1 MKITI
6 SEIKVNPGRR
16 PINLDGISELAQSI
30 SEIGLLNPIT
40 IDQEHILVAGL
51 HRLEAAKLLG
61 WTEIECNVCSLDT
74 LQTELAEIDENV
86 VRTELSVIEYGE
98 LLERRKEIYESLHPE
113 TKAGQAQAAGMNR
126 AIGNNISDKMSVTLK
141 SFAQDTADKL
151 GVSPRTVERTV
162 QMMNGLTEDA
172 REVFRHFPNYKLSQS
187 NAMKLSRME
196 PGKQKTAAILLA
208 SGQIRSLD
216 EYQPVEGRTAPG
228 RSKLSRQQ
236 KVEFLESVADL
247 KDPTKDCRQ
256 SPEAFILEYSAFI
269 ERVQRGVE
277 SFHLP
282 NYKEVLPALSQE
294 QLHTL
299 MGLTDS
305 CRKTLEDYLS
315 FVKEA
320 IDGYIV
326 QLQIKELDECAKLL
340 RYTSNN
346 VNQIARRV
354 NSGGGVYPD
363 EVDEICGK
371 LTEASGLFGNILE
384 QLSKIK

>member
-1 MKITI
+1 M
-6 SEIKVNPGRR
+6 
-16 PINLDGISELAQSI
+16 
-30 SEIGLLNPIT
+30 LNPIT
-40 IDQEHILVAGL
+40 IDQEHTLVAGL
-51 HRLEAAKLLG
+51 HRLEAAKRLG
-61 WTEIECNVCSLDT
+61 WTEIECNICTLDI

-126 AIGNNISDKMSVTLK
+126 AIGNNASDKMSATLK

-172 REVFRHFPNYKLSQS
+172 REVFRHYPKYKLSQS

-208 SGQIRSLD
+208 SGQIRSAD
-216 EYQPVEGRTAPG
+216 DYQPMEVRATPG
-228 RSKLSRQQ
+228 HTKSSQQQ
-236 KVEFLESVADL
+236 KAEFLESITEL
-247 KDPTKDCRQ
+247 KDPTKSCKQ
-256 SPEAFILEYSAFI
+256 SPEAFVLEYSAFI
-269 ERVQRGVE
+269 ESVQRGVE

-282 NYKEVLPALSQE
+282 NYEEVLPGLSQE
-294 QLHTL
+294 QLNTL

-305 CRKTLEDYLS
+305 CCKTLEDYLS

-320 IDGYIV
+320 
-326 QLQIKELDECAKLL
+326 CA
-340 RYTSNN
+340 N
-346 VNQIARRV
+346 V
-354 NSGGGVYPD
+354 
-363 EVDEICGK
+363 
-371 LTEASGLFGNILE
+371 
-384 QLSKIK
+384 

>member
-16 PINLDGISELAQSI
+16 PVNLEGINELARSI

-40 IDQEHILVAGL
+40 IDQEHTLVAGL
-51 HRLEAAKLLG
+51 HRLEAVKRLG
-61 WTEIECNVCSLDT
+61 WTEIECNVCTLDA

-126 AIGNNISDKMSVTLK
+126 AIGNNVTDKMSATLK
-141 SFAQDTADKL
+141 SFSQDTAGKL
-151 GVSPRTVERTV
+151 GVSPRTVERAI
-162 QMMNGLTEDA
+162 QMMNGLTEDV
-172 REVFRHFPNYKLSQS
+172 REVFRHYPKYKLSQS

-196 PGKQKTAAILLA
+196 PGRQKTAAILLA
-208 SGQIRSLD
+208 SGQIRSAD
-216 EYQPVEGRTAPG
+216 DYQPMEVRAAPEHTK
-228 RSKLSRQQ
+228 SSWQQ
-236 KVEFLESVADL
+236 KAEFLESIAEL
-247 KDPTKDCRQ
+247 KDPTKSCKQ
-256 SPEAFILEYSAFI
+256 SPEAFVLEYSAFI

-277 SFHLP
+277 SFRLP
-282 NYKEVLPALSQE
+282 NYEEVLPSLSQE
-294 QLHTL
+294 QLNTL

-320 IDGYIV
+320 
-326 QLQIKELDECAKLL
+326 C
-340 RYTSNN
+340 TN
-346 VNQIARRV
+346 V
-354 NSGGGVYPD
+354 
-363 EVDEICGK
+363 
-371 LTEASGLFGNILE
+371 
-384 QLSKIK
+384 

>member
-16 PINLDGISELAQSI
+16 PASLDGINELARSI

-40 IDQEHILVAGL
+40 IDQEHTLVAGL
-51 HRLEAAKLLG
+51 HRLEAVKRLG
-61 WTEIECNVCSLDT
+61 WTEIECNVCTLDA

-126 AIGNNISDKMSVTLK
+126 AIGNNVTDKMSATLK
-141 SFAQDTADKL
+141 SFSQDTAGKL
-151 GVSPRTVERTV
+151 GVSPRTVERAI
-162 QMMNGLTEDA
+162 QMMNGLTEDV
-172 REVFRHFPNYKLSQS
+172 REVFRHYPKYKLSQS

-196 PGKQKTAAILLA
+196 PGRQKTAAILLA
-208 SGQIRSLD
+208 SGQIRSAD
-216 EYQPVEGRTAPG
+216 DYQPMEVRAAPEHTK
-228 RSKLSRQQ
+228 SSWQQ
-236 KVEFLESVADL
+236 KAEFLESIAEL
-247 KDPTKDCRQ
+247 KDPTKSCKQ
-256 SPEAFILEYSAFI
+256 SPEAFVLEYSAFI

-277 SFHLP
+277 SFRLP
-282 NYKEVLPALSQE
+282 NYEEVLPSLSQE
-294 QLHTL
+294 QLNTL

-320 IDGYIV
+320 
-326 QLQIKELDECAKLL
+326 C
-340 RYTSNN
+340 TN
-346 VNQIARRV
+346 V
-354 NSGGGVYPD
+354 
-363 EVDEICGK
+363 
-371 LTEASGLFGNILE
+371 
-384 QLSKIK
+384 

>member
-1 MKITI
+1 MKVKIN
-6 SEIKVNPGRR
+6 EIKVNPGRR
-16 PINLDGISELAQSI
+16 PANLDGINELARSI
-30 SEIGLLNPIT
+30 SEVGLLNPIT

-51 HRLEAAKLLG
+51 HRLEAAKMLG
-61 WTEIECNVCSLDT
+61 WTEIECNVCTLDA

-113 TKAGQAQAAGMNR
+113 TKVGQAQAAGMNR
-126 AIGNNISDKMSVTLK
+126 AIGNNVSDKMSVTLR

-151 GVSPRTVERTV
+151 GVSSRTVERTV
-162 QMMNGLTEDA
+162 QMMNGLTEDT
-172 REVFRHFPNYKLSQS
+172 REAFRHFPNYKLSQS

-196 PGKQKTAAILLA
+196 PGKQKAAAILLA

-299 MGLTDS
+299 IGLTDS

-320 IDGYIV
+320 R
-326 QLQIKELDECAKLL
+326 A
-340 RYTSNN
+340 N
-346 VNQIARRV
+346 V
-354 NSGGGVYPD
+354 
-363 EVDEICGK
+363 
-371 LTEASGLFGNILE
+371 
-384 QLSKIK
+384 

>member
-6 SEIKVNPGRR
+6 SEIRITPGRR
-16 PINLDGISELAQSI
+16 PVNLDGISELAQSI
-30 SEIGLLNPIT
+30 SEVGLLNPIT
-40 IDQEHILVAGL
+40 INQEHTLVAGL
-51 HRLEAAKLLG
+51 HRLEAAKRLG
-61 WTEIECNVCSLDT
+61 WREIECNICTLDT

-126 AIGNNISDKMSVTLK
+126 AIGNNVTDKMSARMK
-141 SFAQDTADKL
+141 SFSQDTADKL
-151 GVSPRTVERTV
+151 GVSPRTIERTI
-162 QMMNGLTEDA
+162 QMMNGLAEDT

-256 SPEAFILEYSAFI
+256 SPEAFIWEYSAFI

-320 IDGYIV
+320 R
-326 QLQIKELDECAKLL
+326 A
-340 RYTSNN
+340 N
-346 VNQIARRV
+346 V
-354 NSGGGVYPD
+354 
-363 EVDEICGK
+363 
-371 LTEASGLFGNILE
+371 
-384 QLSKIK
+384 

>member
-1 MKITI
+1 M
-6 SEIKVNPGRR
+6 
-16 PINLDGISELAQSI
+16 
-30 SEIGLLNPIT
+30 
-40 IDQEHILVAGL
+40 
-51 HRLEAAKLLG
+51 LG
-61 WTEIECNVCSLDT
+61 WTEIECNVCTLDA
-74 LQTELAEIDENV
+74 LQTELADIDENV

-126 AIGNNISDKMSVTLK
+126 AIGNNVSGKMSATLK

-151 GVSPRTVERTV
+151 GVSSRTVERTV

-172 REVFRHFPNYKLSQS
+172 REVFRHFPNYKLNQS

-216 EYQPVEGRTAPG
+216 EYQPVDVRTAP
-228 RSKLSRQQ
+228 RHAKSSRQQ
-236 KVEFLESVADL
+236 KMEFLESVADL

-277 SFHLP
+277 SFYLP

-299 MGLTDS
+299 IGLTDS

-320 IDGYIV
+320 R
-326 QLQIKELDECAKLL
+326 A
-340 RYTSNN
+340 N
-346 VNQIARRV
+346 V
-354 NSGGGVYPD
+354 
-363 EVDEICGK
+363 
-371 LTEASGLFGNILE
+371 
-384 QLSKIK
+384 

>member
-1 MKITI
+1 M
-6 SEIKVNPGRR
+6 
-16 PINLDGISELAQSI
+16 LA
-30 SEIGLLNPIT
+30 
-40 IDQEHILVAGL
+40 
-51 HRLEAAKLLG
+51 
-61 WTEIECNVCSLDT
+61 CNVCTLDA

-113 TKAGQAQAAGMNR
+113 TKAGQAQATGMNR
-126 AIGNNISDKMSVTLK
+126 AIGNNVSDKMSATLK

-162 QMMNGLTEDA
+162 QMMNGLTEDT
-172 REVFRHFPNYKLSQS
+172 REVFRHFPNYKLNQS
-187 NAMKLSRME
+187 NAMKISRME
-196 PGKQKTAAILLA
+196 PSKQKTAAILLA

-216 EYQPVEGRTAPG
+216 EYQPIEVHTASG
-228 RSKLSRQQ
+228 HAKSARQQ

-269 ERVQRGVE
+269 ERVQRGME
-277 SFHLP
+277 SFRLP
-282 NYKEVLPALSQE
+282 NYEESLPALSQE

-299 MGLTDS
+299 IGLTDS

-320 IDGYIV
+320 R
-326 QLQIKELDECAKLL
+326 A
-340 RYTSNN
+340 N
-346 VNQIARRV
+346 V
-354 NSGGGVYPD
+354 
-363 EVDEICGK
+363 
-371 LTEASGLFGNILE
+371 
-384 QLSKIK
+384 